1 MTSRRPMTRS
11 YSGNGR
17 SNSQNG
23 EEMSSPNVRAD
34 SRNYLSS
41 VRPENRSTFCSVM
54 SQLTEETQPSFETTL
69 KSKAVS
75 ESCNVKFTCVVT
87 GYPAPEI
94 TWYKDDAE
102 LDRYCGLPKYEI
114 FHSGKSHTLHIYN
127 CTLDDAAIYQ
137 ASARNNKGIVSCSGV
152 LEVGDMNEY
161 KIHQRFFA
169 KLKQKAENKRREQE
183 ESRRRGKENI
193 QQEQL
198 NALSQDR
205 ILRKRRSPGGT
216 DPLSSPPS
224 AQEEEE
230 PITTQEV
237 MVVENPVDETNGA
250 VVGKTPDMV
259 KENQDS
265 NHLPNGVEIISRSSP
280 TKEKMSKKK
289 IRISNGFDEGT
300 VISSQSSGKDKDTNS
315 EGISLA
321 QYLTE
326 TLQSQAREESA
337 RLHETMEVDSER
349 QHESDKEHAK
359 VRERLRDEER
369 QREKERERLRESEQT
384 RDIELS
390 PKAESKRGES
400 KHSAKKESESK
411 SSITSVFYSLK
422 DIFFGKNKKDLKAPE
437 DSKGSHQS
445 HMVSEEVLL
454 PTSQIRVT
462 QPDIPS
468 GVNNAIP
475 EAAVTMEVDEPA
487 GLHLNKELAQQSPSP
502 QEEPVVQESLGLSN
516 VHGVTFINTDSDTA
530 PEKASEDLKH
540 LSEQQTE
547 IPGDGKNKVV
557 PTSSPP
563 MPFKATDDH
572 TQTKW
577 HETPVLEDSFTG
589 PLESE
594 ATDFVPMMNQV
605 AEDTGGIPAT
615 VEGQQEALPSGQGAS
630 DLESAAS
637 FTTPS
642 EMSVKVPVTITTME
656 PMAQEDLHVEDLKLH
671 ERVNPVPIDG
681 QEKGKSEITDVGSVL
696 VDQYDI
702 DEQYMESADSEESNG
717 GMYLEKNEETEKL
730 VEKKLSRNDQPFQ
743 NTYSPKEKTLLS
755 PEMEVRTEY
764 SQENILPIPTLLVLL
779 EERHDIGVDDQAK
792 KSNLPPQQSAD
803 LEEMETEESKDL
815 LEHAEVSSHGESTIV
830 ITPPNSQSE
839 IVTENAGVLEEAE
852 KAMPEIK
859 VVVSEEPLVQKDV
872 ETETPDLA
880 LEEAPPMRVTL
891 DEEQECVN
899 VAVNCFTESEEVLR
913 PPAEAEE
920 HLLDKDNSDSQT
932 WTHDEGVETSH
943 SSSSENRVLALPAEN
958 LPTTPQRAP
967 GNHVTTLSAGI
978 QEVAQQSQ
986 EQGECDGQEPAE
998 ISTGW
1003 SRKKD
1008 SSIPM
1013 ISISPTDYEVTS
1025 ICVQDTSPD
1034 TAPATNVE
1042 IPKTPVFDIPPISV
1056 SCVKSTADTS
1066 EGELKQ
1072 SLTSILRGVK
1082 ETLDNE
1088 SGSVKLESP
1097 AVEQKS
1103 VTSHKEPET
1112 QVDQLQKDKPVLDKL
1127 AVKPPVAPTMSPS
1140 SLRRLLAKNNSSSE
1154 TALTGDPDKK
1164 GEDSGGSTPTSS
1176 LSCESSPKLRRRDS
1190 LTLIRSATPEEL
1202 ASGARRKI
1210 YLSKMKD
1217 DTEGSLDNQ
1226 GRKDAP
1232 YMSPNQARRAA
1243 FLQAQAAGQQT
1254 PPMERRSPLLSRRKA
1269 TLEVPKT
1276 QETPETTK
1284 GTKPTEQDKQD
1295 PFKAPQVIR
1304 KIRGEPF
1311 SDATGHLK
1319 LWCQF
1324 FNVLSDSFI
1333 KWYRDEVEL
1342 LEVKRSAGD
1351 ESPFALAIV
1360 QASSR
1365 DCGVYTCT
1373 IKNDYGS
1380 DTTDFLLSP
1389 DILTELLLKEDTEA
1403 GEEIEM
1409 TPLLFTKG
1417 LADSGYWGNKFFGRI
1432 ITQEMHLGES
1442 CVHKTCRVKVIYGLD
1457 PIFESGSMCI
1467 IKVRNPIAYG
1477 TKEENSLI
1485 ERNQEIIKQ
1494 ECKVQNTLREY
1505 CKIFAAEA
1513 RVIENFGFALE
1524 VIPVYLMYRPAN
1536 TVPYATVEAD
1546 LKGVYLRYCLIDA
1559 SGRLISRTTSEVEQK
1574 CCTFQHWIH
1583 QWTNGNLLAT
1593 QIEGVD
1599 SKITNIR
1606 IATKSKGYQGLTEE
1620 ASPKML
1626 EQFLTQHQCN
1636 YYCGL
1641 LGLRPLKSV
1650 DSLQQPA
1657 KMKGSRSPL
1666 LNRKVGT
1673 GSSSPQLQKKG
1684 LSSPQMAKKSST
1696 SPKVARKTGE
1706 TEDTNAPTKHKTV
1719 EIPKTVRMR

>member
-1 MTSRRPMTRS
+1 PSKPR
-11 YSGNGR
+11 
-17 SNSQNG
+17 
-23 EEMSSPNVRAD
+23 
-34 SRNYLSS
+34 LSCR
-41 VRPENRSTFCSVM
+41 VPVHVIFRSTFCSVM

-475 EAAVTMEVDEPA
+475 EAAVTME
-487 GLHLNKELAQQSPSP
+487 
-502 QEEPVVQESLGLSN
+502 
-516 VHGVTFINTDSDTA
+516 
-530 PEKASEDLKH
+530 
-540 LSEQQTE
+540 
-547 IPGDGKNKVV
+547 
-557 PTSSPP
+557 
-563 MPFKATDDH
+563 
-572 TQTKW
+572 
-577 HETPVLEDSFTG
+577 
-589 PLESE
+589 
-594 ATDFVPMMNQV
+594 
-605 AEDTGGIPAT
+605 
-615 VEGQQEALPSGQGAS
+615 
-630 DLESAAS
+630 
-637 FTTPS
+637 
-642 EMSVKVPVTITTME
+642 
-656 PMAQEDLHVEDLKLH
+656 
-671 ERVNPVPIDG
+671 
-681 QEKGKSEITDVGSVL
+681 
-696 VDQYDI
+696 
-702 DEQYMESADSEESNG
+702 
-717 GMYLEKNEETEKL
+717 
-730 VEKKLSRNDQPFQ
+730 
-743 NTYSPKEKTLLS
+743 
-755 PEMEVRTEY
+755 
-764 SQENILPIPTLLVLL
+764 
-779 EERHDIGVDDQAK
+779 
-792 KSNLPPQQSAD
+792 
-803 LEEMETEESKDL
+803 
-815 LEHAEVSSHGESTIV
+815 
-830 ITPPNSQSE
+830 
-839 IVTENAGVLEEAE
+839 
-852 KAMPEIK
+852 
-859 VVVSEEPLVQKDV
+859 
-872 ETETPDLA
+872 
-880 LEEAPPMRVTL
+880 
-891 DEEQECVN
+891 
-899 VAVNCFTESEEVLR
+899 
-913 PPAEAEE
+913 
-920 HLLDKDNSDSQT
+920 
-932 WTHDEGVETSH
+932 
-943 SSSSENRVLALPAEN
+943 
-958 LPTTPQRAP
+958 
-967 GNHVTTLSAGI
+967 
-978 QEVAQQSQ
+978 
-986 EQGECDGQEPAE
+986 
-998 ISTGW
+998 
-1003 SRKKD
+1003 
-1008 SSIPM
+1008 
-1013 ISISPTDYEVTS
+1013 
-1025 ICVQDTSPD
+1025 
-1034 TAPATNVE
+1034 
-1042 IPKTPVFDIPPISV
+1042 
-1056 SCVKSTADTS
+1056 
-1066 EGELKQ
+1066 
-1072 SLTSILRGVK
+1072 
-1082 ETLDNE
+1082 
-1088 SGSVKLESP
+1088 
-1097 AVEQKS
+1097 
-1103 VTSHKEPET
+1103 PET

-1505 CKIFAAEA
+1505 LNIPTLLH
-1513 RVIENFGFALE
+1513 IL
-1524 VIPVYLMYRPAN
+1524 IPVYLMYRPAN

-1583 QWTNGNLLAT
+1583 QWTNGNLLAF
-1593 QIEGVD
+1593 IDYLAGVD